1 MTARRCRV
9 RSRDIERAQLLEILR
24 PLKFELDA
32 QKTKSAPK
40 FLQKLAISSPEFLN
54 LMKCGNNLAEL
65 SNFVKYLS

>member
-40 FLQKLAISSPEFLN
+40 FLQKLAIFSPEFDE
-54 LMKCGNNLAEL
+54 MW
-65 SNFVKYLS
+65 

>member
-40 FLQKLAISSPEFLN
+40 FLQKLAISSPEFDE
-54 LMKCGNNLAEL
+54 MW
-65 SNFVKYLS
+65 